1 MPKTARGPKTD
12 EDLKSTNE
20 SKNTD
25 TEQQQPNIPE
35 KLQDLPKHK
44 LKNTTASTKHPQYWN
59 VSLNRL
65 HHQGRGSSTD
75 HKKPPIAL
83 TITPFPRTRDSSIGC
98 LNTNG
103 REEGKRSRGASQ
115 HHDEHAIGE
124 RPKTAVQIQN
134 GEPIDLLYAPLFLQ
148 GA

>member
-75 HKKPPIAL
+75 HKKASYSLDNRPISKNQRQVNFSCQKFESVARSKSINEPEQKPKRTMSTQL
-83 TITPFPRTRDSSIGC
+83 HWMSEYKRPRRGKEIERSI
-98 LNTNG
+98 
-103 REEGKRSRGASQ
+103 S
-115 HHDEHAIGE
+115 
-124 RPKTAVQIQN
+124 
-134 GEPIDLLYAPLFLQ
+134 APR
-148 GA
+148 